1 MKKYLAILMLATL
14 VAACEKESS
23 QDLLIQNGSAAQQ
36 NKGGKEKISRP
47 MKVEL
52 FSSEDPDPS
61 IPPTACSGDL
71 GIRNAGYFMHG
82 NATHLG
88 KLISSNSRGQDT
100 KCSFSF
106 VDGLLRTEVKGQL
119 AAANGDLI
127 YYTGIDVLDLNPL
140 FVGGTEGTIA
150 GRWTITGGTGRFTD
164 ASGYFD
170 FKGPLYFA
178 PPAYFSFTGEGVII
192 Y

>member
-1 MKKYLAILMLATL
+1 MKKYLAIATL
-14 VAACEKESS
+14 VVLLAACKKESS
-23 QDLLIQNGSAAQQ
+23 QDLLIQNGSAGQQ
-36 NKGGKEKISRP
+36 NNAGKEKISRP

-52 FSSEDPDPS
+52 FSSEDPDSS

-71 GIRNAGYFMHG
+71 GIKTAGYFMHG

-140 FVGGTEGTIA
+140 FIGGTEGTIA
-150 GRWTITGGTGRFTD
+150 GRWTITGGTGRFTG
-164 ASGYFD
+164 ATGYFD

-178 PPAYFSFTGEGVII
+178 PPAYFSYTGEGVIT